1 MEFRSSGRLSNFLVT
16 ILFTI
21 FLITF
26 INYVKRHGF
35 PHTIKSYLIM
45 TIVGLIFLS
54 YIGYIRSMVIRINEH
69 GVTYEHWGLKQTIPA
84 HHITRVNLQ
93 YRYKETPSHS
103 AYLVI
108 NHPEESIFIPS
119 MMFQGQ
125 IDRITKEIRNIMI
138 Y

>member
-1 MEFRSSGRLSNFLVT
+1 MEFRSSGRLSNFLVS
-16 ILFTI
+16 ILFMI
-21 FLITF
+21 CMGSLLF
-26 INYVKRHGF
+26 YVNEHGF
-35 PHTIKSYLIM
+35 PNTIKSYIIM
-45 TIVGLIFLS
+45 ATVGLIFLV
-54 YIGYIRSMVIRINEH
+54 YIGYIHSMVIRINEN
-69 GVTYEHWGLKQTIPA
+69 GVTYEHWGFKRTIPA

-103 AYLVI
+103 AFIVI

-125 IDRITKEIRNIMI
+125 IDRITKAIRDIMI

>member
-1 MEFRSSGRLSNFLVT
+1 MEFRSSGRLSNFLVA

-21 FLITF
+21 CMITF
-26 INYVKRHGF
+26 IFYVQRHGF
-35 PHTIKSYLIM
+35 PNTTKSYMILTM
-45 TIVGLIFLS
+45 VCLIFLA
-54 YIGYIRSMVIRINEH
+54 YIGYTRSMVIRINDH
-69 GVTYEHWGLKQTIPA
+69 GVTYEHWGFKRTIPA

-125 IDRITKEIRNIMI
+125 IERITKEIRERMI

>member
-1 MEFRSSGRLSNFLVT
+1 VEFRSSGRLSNFLVA
-16 ILFTI
+16 ILFSICT
-21 FLITF
+21 ITF
-26 INYVKRHGF
+26 IFYVQRHGF
-35 PHTIKSYLIM
+35 PNTIKSYMIM
-45 TIVGLIFLS
+45 IMVGIIFLA
-54 YIGYIRSMVIRINEH
+54 YIGYIRSMVIRINDY
-69 GVTYEHWGLKQTIPA
+69 GVTYEHWGFKRTIPA

>member
-1 MEFRSSGRLSNFLVT
+1 MEFRSSGRLSNFLVA
-16 ILFTI
+16 ILFSICT
-21 FLITF
+21 ITF
-26 INYVKRHGF
+26 IFYVQRHGF
-35 PHTIKSYLIM
+35 PNTIKSYMIM
-45 TIVGLIFLS
+45 IMVGIIFLA
-54 YIGYIRSMVIRINEH
+54 YIGYIRSMVIRINDY
-69 GVTYEHWGLKQTIPA
+69 GVTYEHWGFKRTIPA

>member
-1 MEFRSSGRLSNFLVT
+1 MEFRSSGRLSNFLVS
-16 ILFTI
+16 ILFAI
-21 FLITF
+21 CMVTF
-26 INYVKRHGF
+26 IFYVQKHGF
-35 PHTIKSYLIM
+35 PNTIKSYSIM
-45 TIVGLIFLS
+45 TMVSLIFLA
-54 YIGYIRSMVIRINEH
+54 YIGYIRSMVIRINDH
-69 GVTYEHWGLKQTIPA
+69 GVTYEHWGFKRMIPA

-125 IDRITKEIRNIMI
+125 IERITKEIREIMI

>member
-1 MEFRSSGRLSNFLVT
+1 MEFRSSGRLSNFLVA
-16 ILFTI
+16 ILFTLCMISFI
-21 FLITF
+21 F
-26 INYVKRHGF
+26 YVQRHGF
-35 PHTIKSYLIM
+35 PNTIKSYM
-45 TIVGLIFLS
+45 FMSMVCLIFLA
-54 YIGYIRSMVIRINEH
+54 YIGYTRSIVIRINDH
-69 GVTYEHWGLKQTIPA
+69 SVTYEHWGFKRTIPA

-125 IDRITKEIRNIMI
+125 IERITKEIRDRMI